1 MTAQAPRRYVD
12 DHSDLEQRMRLS
24 TILNALSK
32 AVALPN
38 SNFPTAKPGDI
49 LVNYED
55 SEELFPRVPGV
66 PFLPVAF
73 GEMAVEWGPA
83 FGGAPIAHHDR
94 TPLDAVWVE
103 TPGGKK
109 CLRPNGNRVETT
121 IYLHMLVNGFKATMP
136 FKSTSLPIARAF
148 QREADK
154 IRMVLDGEPLR
165 VCVAMWLLS
174 STFVERNGNKWWAPI
189 IVKQI
194 GKLGEEGGPSLELVK
209 KARDLRFEFRAEEET
224 RKTAARA
231 APTPTPALTRA
242 TGSISYS
249 TGVERRSWADPQ
261 APGAIVEPKPESAKT
276 IDPKLNDG
284 LDSLPG
290 TE

>member
-1 MTAQAPRRYVD
+1 MGSRIRR
-12 DHSDLEQRMRLS
+12 
-24 TILNALSK
+24 
-32 AVALPN
+32 
-38 SNFPTAKPGDI
+38 G
-49 LVNYED
+49 
-55 SEELFPRVPGV
+55 
-66 PFLPVAF
+66 
-73 GEMAVEWGPA
+73 
-83 FGGAPIAHHDR
+83 PIAHHDR

-189 IVKQI
+189 IVKQL

-209 KARDLRFEFRAEEET
+209 KARDLRFEFRAEEENSEDGG
-224 RKTAARA
+224 AR
-231 APTPTPALTRA
+231 RA
-242 TGSISYS
+242 NSDPGSDA
-249 TGVERRSWADPQ
+249 GHRLDLVQHGRRASLVGGSA
-261 APGAIVEPKPESAKT
+261 GAGSDRRAEARVGE
-276 IDPKLNDG
+276 DD
-284 LDSLPG
+284 
-290 TE
+290 